1 MYKFNLVGLSRVR
14 GICLDLSLSS
24 SGCPASLYL
33 LRLGTDG
40 RQPEDQYNY
49 QSKEI
54 SSAILSPTTL
64 ELEANPAKVKILCQT
79 CGRLAKHGVIATASW
94 PTPKPGVT
102 QWNSKESPHQLPEE
116 KCPSVVLEICAL
128 FTSFKL
134 RCLEKDTGLHN

>member
-24 SGCPASLYL
+24 SGCPASLCL

-40 RQPEDQYNY
+40 RQPADQYHY

-54 SSAILSPTTL
+54 IFAIF
-64 ELEANPAKVKILCQT
+64 ANPAKLKILCQT

-94 PTPKPGVT
+94 PTPKPSVT

-116 KCPSVVLEICAL
+116 KCPSNVLEICAL